1 MQKNYFHNSKNNI
14 ENKIANKKVGTQFLK
29 AEAKNPVDI
38 NILLN
43 RVRLEKKNEI
53 RRKAIF
59 FSFVSLAIIL
69 LGSFVA
75 IIK

>member
-1 MQKNYFHNSKNNI
+1 MQKNYFHNNKNQI
-14 ENKIANKKVGTQFLK
+14 ENKKVGTQFLK

-43 RVRLEKKNEI
+43 RVRLEQKNEI